1 MIFIL
6 YHDAVDFRRPVEA
19 VIPGVQG
26 RILAVSAETTAELN
40 LRTIARLSGVSPAQ
54 ASRVLPE
61 LVALGLVE
69 RREAPPS
76 ALFALIEDN
85 VAGRLVRA
93 LSRSREAVLEEL
105 GALADQMDPSPVST
119 VVFGSLARGEADALS
134 DVDVVLVRP
143 TDVDEDDERW
153 ASSAEG
159 WRTSTRRLTGNPV
172 QVIEIDEAE
181 VVRRLRRPTAFWADV
196 LREGVV
202 VHGSSLES
210 LRGRRSA

>member
-26 RILAVSAETTAELN
+26 RILAVLAETTAELN

-61 LVALGLVE
+61 LLALGLVE

>member
-1 MIFIL
+1 MICIP
-6 YHDAVDFRRPVEA
+6 YYVAVDFRRSVEV

-26 RILAVSAETTAELN
+26 RILAVLAETTAELN

-93 LSRSREAVLEEL
+93 LSRSRETVLEEL
-105 GALADQMDPSPVST
+105 GTMAGQMDPSPVSA

-143 TDVDEDDERW
+143 ADVDEDDEPW
-153 ASSAEG
+153 ASSSEG
-159 WRTSTRRLTGNPV
+159 WRTSARRLTGNPV
-172 QVIEIDEAE
+172 QVIEIGETE
-181 VVRRLRRPTAFWADV
+181 VARRLRRPTALWADV

>member
-26 RILAVSAETTAELN
+26 RILAVLAETTAELN